1 MFFPEWSGVK
11 MSFSPRWVFEAG
23 CAAAGSD
30 YLKKN
35 TDLNTIANSCAAVLS
50 EFYEPVHPGG
60 SGCNRSNGSFLDELK
75 AGEDAEPLLI
85 SFCYNQ
91 IYFERSNKPRKMKGL
106 LGTADE
112 PVRSKEYSPEL
123 ALKSF
128 KAFVYSLRN
137 DVVKPAPV
145 GWKISDV
152 DHSKVFQKLASQQPS
167 PLDYL

>member
-1 MFFPEWSGVK
+1 

-50 EFYEPVHPGG
+50 KFYEPVHPGEVAAVIEAMV
-60 SGCNRSNGSFLDELK
+60 RFLDELK

-167 PLDYL
+167 PLDFL